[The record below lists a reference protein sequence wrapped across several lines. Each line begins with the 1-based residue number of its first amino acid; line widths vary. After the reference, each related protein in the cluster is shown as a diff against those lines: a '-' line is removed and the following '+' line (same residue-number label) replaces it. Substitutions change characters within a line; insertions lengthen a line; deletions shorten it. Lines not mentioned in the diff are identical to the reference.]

1 MGDSNEFLKITVLST
16 ELSTLTHN
24 RMKNLT
30 FILILAAFI
39 FSCQDEE
46 TTENYSIE
54 GKWRI
59 DNSQNQ
65 MYIFQD
71 GIRHTVFCNEDLC
84 DWDAFTAA
92 DAAPNNGP
100 YTFENDT
107 LIVYQSGPGM
117 SAMGGRATYKC
128 DGNVLTIERKGLY
141 GNEFDEVIYRYGYNL
156 EDCTE

>member
-1 MGDSNEFLKITVLST
+1 
-16 ELSTLTHN
+16 
-24 RMKNLT
+24 MKNLT

-46 TTENYSIE
+46 TTGNYSIE

-59 DNSQNQ
+59 DNSGNQ

-107 LIVYQSGPGM
+107 LIVYQSGPGV
-117 SAMGGRATYKC
+117 SAMGGVPPTNAMGMCSPSNAKDSMAMNSMRLFI
-128 DGNVLTIERKGLY
+128 DMGTI
-141 GNEFDEVIYRYGYNL
+141 
-156 EDCTE
+156 

>member
-1 MGDSNEFLKITVLST
+1 
-16 ELSTLTHN
+16 
-24 RMKNLT
+24 MKNLT

-71 GIRHTVFCNEDLC
+71 GIRHTVFCNEDVC

-92 DAAPNNGP
+92 NAAINGP

-107 LIVYQSGPGM
+107 LIVYQSGPGV
-117 SAMGGRATYKC
+117 SVMGGRATYKC
-128 DGNVLTIERKGLY
+128 DGNVLTIEHKGLY

>member
-1 MGDSNEFLKITVLST
+1 
-16 ELSTLTHN
+16 
-24 RMKNLT
+24 MKNLT

-46 TTENYSIE
+46 TSQNYSIE

-71 GIRHTVFCNEDLC
+71 GIRHTVFCNEDVC
-84 DWDAFTAA
+84 DWDALTVANAA
-92 DAAPNNGP
+92 FNGP

-107 LIVYQSGPGM
+107 LIVNQRGPGM
-117 SAMGGRATYKC
+117 SVMGGRATYKC

>member
-1 MGDSNEFLKITVLST
+1 
-16 ELSTLTHN
+16 
-24 RMKNLT
+24 MKNLT
-30 FILILAAFI
+30 FILILTAFI

-71 GIRHTVFCNEDLC
+71 GIRHTVFCIEDVC

-92 DAAPNNGP
+92 DASPNNGP

-107 LIVYQSGPGM
+107 LIVYQSGPGV
-117 SAMGGRATYKC
+117 SVMGGRATYKC

>member
-1 MGDSNEFLKITVLST
+1 MFCLSGIISGSLERILKIAVLWT
-16 ELSTLTHN
+16 KLSTLTHN

-30 FILILAAFI
+30 FILILTAFI

-71 GIRHTVFCNEDLC
+71 GIRHTVFCNEDVC
-84 DWDAFTAA
+84 DWDVFTAA
-92 DAAPNNGP
+92 DASPNNGP

-107 LIVYQSGPGM
+107 LIVYQSGPGV
-117 SAMGGRATYKC
+117 SAMGGSCHLQMRWECAHHRTQRT
-128 DGNVLTIERKGLY
+128 LWQ
-141 GNEFDEVIYRYGYNL
+141 
-156 EDCTE
+156 